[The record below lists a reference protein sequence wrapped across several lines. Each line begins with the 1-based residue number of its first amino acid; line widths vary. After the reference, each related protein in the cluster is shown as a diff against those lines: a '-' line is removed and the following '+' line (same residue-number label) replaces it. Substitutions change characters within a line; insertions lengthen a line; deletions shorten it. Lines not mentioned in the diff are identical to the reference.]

1 MKKMLSFFALASII
15 TGPSGLLVSCHNPQ
29 PLSKI
34 TNEIV
39 AINDGFREL
48 RYDPANQ
55 IFVSLNFSE
64 IIPLHDNDK
73 MLDFITGR
81 LGINVQEDKIDDIIP
96 FPTQKDLYVTT
107 NPQELFFPEHP
118 LIQDVF
124 KGLKK
129 QITVKNIAFNVS
141 HFTIKTIDNNQ
152 ITFFWNYLY
161 LNATR

>member
-1 MKKMLSFFALASII
+1 M
-15 TGPSGLLVSCHNPQ
+15 
-29 PLSKI
+29 
-34 TNEIV
+34 
-39 AINDGFREL
+39 
-48 RYDPANQ
+48 NQ

-64 IIPLHDNDK
+64 IISLHGNDK
-73 MLDFITGR
+73 MLDFMTR
-81 LGINVQEDKIDDIIP
+81 LLEINVQEDKINDIIP

-107 NPQELFFPEHP
+107 NSQELFFPEHT

-129 QITVKNIAFNVS
+129 QIKVKNVAFNIS
-141 HFTIKTIDNNQ
+141 HFTIKTIYNNQ